1 MYTKYI
7 LKGLATGVLAL
18 ATLASCNTNIEALE
32 IIKPTFVL
40 ISNEPTM
47 RCFLVGL
54 ADGIPSRLT

>member
-32 IIKPTFVL
+32 IIKPEVK
-40 ISNEPTM
+40 S
-47 RCFLVGL
+47 
-54 ADGIPSRLT
+54 